1 MFDELVKYT
10 NNIVLS
16 LIPVESACECYPH
29 LSAKPVPTPVSF
41 AKDFCGQAFNFKERQ
56 TVKLFLRVLG
66 TYLLILSY
74 IADDWLL
81 MTHDM

>member
-29 LSAKPVPTPVSF
+29 LS
-41 AKDFCGQAFNFKERQ
+41 
-56 TVKLFLRVLG
+56 VKLFLRVLG

-74 IADDWLL
+74 IADDWRL
-81 MTHDM
+81 MIHDS

>member
-41 AKDFCGQAFNFKERQ
+41 AKDFCGQASNFKEE
-56 TVKLFLRVLG
+56 TNCKLFLRVLG

-74 IADDWLL
+74 IADDWRL
-81 MTHDM
+81 MTHDS